1 MPSSGQGGCV
11 MSTLFIRDLPPTERP
26 REKLLSQG
34 AWSLSNQEL
43 LALLLGTGT
52 ATENVLNLA
61 THLLAK
67 AGGLQGLANMSVE
80 ELQAVKGI
88 GPAKAA
94 VIQAALQLGLRMLE
108 TTRRVGAQIRSPQDV
123 ANLLMAEMK
132 QLDREYF
139 RIVLLDTKHRVIDV
153 PIISIGNL
161 NSSIVH
167 PREMFKECIRRSSS
181 AVIMVHNHP
190 SGDPE
195 PSGDDI
201 DVTERIVAAG
211 DLLGI
216 TVLDHVIIGDN
227 TFVSFHERGLM
238 GSN

>member
-1 MPSSGQGGCV
+1 M
-11 MSTLFIRDLPPTERP
+11 MSTLFIRDLPASERP

-34 AWSLSNQEL
+34 AKSLSNQEL

-52 ATENVLNLA
+52 VTENVLDLA
-61 THLLAK
+61 RQLLAK

-80 ELQAVKGI
+80 ELLAIKGI

-94 VIQAALQLGLRMLE
+94 AIQAALQLGIRMLE
-108 TTRRVGAQIRSPQDV
+108 TSRRVGALIRSPEDV
-123 ANLLMAEMK
+123 VDLLMAEMK

-139 RIVLLDTKHRVIDV
+139 RIVLLDTKHRVIDM

-181 AVIMVHNHP
+181 GVIMVHNHP

-195 PSGDDI
+195 PSDDDL
-201 DVTERIVAAG
+201 DVTERIVEAG
-211 DLLGI
+211 KLLGI
-216 TVLDHVIIGDN
+216 DVLDHIIIGDN
-227 TFVSFHERGLM
+227 RFVSLHARGFM
-238 GSN
+238 G